1 MWWGK
6 KTLRTSKLARRRRR
20 WFFIR
25 MGLLVASVF
34 AVGSGMVYGLN
45 RDEVRIDTIVIEEDS
60 ASLVKELEE
69 FIEEKISGRYFYL
82 VPRSNI
88 FLYPKEAIKAD
99 ALSAFKRI
107 KTIDIELLDLNTVE
121 VEVALRKPHALWC
134 GTSVSGTASESCHF
148 LDDTGLV
155 FAQAPTFTGGDVYFR
170 YYGVLQDETVIG
182 ARFLSPDVFRNID
195 LLIQALEEAGVKTR
209 QLAVLR
215 EDYELYLPEGAK
227 VIFTHDQDLSLIL
240 GNLLTVVR
248 SGQIE
253 FEGLDYIDLRFGN
266 KVYYRYRGSDVEEVG
281 EVE

>member
-170 YYGVLQDETVIG
+170 YYGVLQD
-182 ARFLSPDVFRNID
+182 
-195 LLIQALEEAGVKTR
+195 GVKTR